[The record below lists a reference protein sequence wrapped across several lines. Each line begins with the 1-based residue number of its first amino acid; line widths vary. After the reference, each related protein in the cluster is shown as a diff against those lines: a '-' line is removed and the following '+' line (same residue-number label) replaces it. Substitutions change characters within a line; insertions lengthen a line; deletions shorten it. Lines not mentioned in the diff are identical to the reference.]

1 MAFLMWKVNKYVT
14 YPCWLLWK
22 AIGWS
27 ISKTDI
33 LYYSIIHFF
42 SIWDLF
48 WRTTINILITHC
60 ISDNNETKRH
70 IIHPLKVMCTAQLR
84 LLYALLNFESF
95 VKMKVNINIVL
106 LLIFGRCTSRGFWQ
120 IVKTSL
126 FLCDVIINATYR
138 NSQGMPRNE

>member
-1 MAFLMWKVNKYVT
+1 MRPKGY
-14 YPCWLLWK
+14 
-22 AIGWS
+22 
-27 ISKTDI
+27 
-33 LYYSIIHFF
+33 
-42 SIWDLF
+42 
-48 WRTTINILITHC
+48 
-60 ISDNNETKRH
+60 

-95 VKMKVNINIVL
+95 AKMKVNINIVL